1 MLRRV
6 ERVEGILARG
16 CQARKDRL
24 ARVGCTKG
32 IEQRTREGSIVVR
45 RYDLLQQRLDCLCGR
60 RLCLL
65 LLLLLLLLLG
75 RRRGLLSSCCC
86 SWGGGRYGI
95 GGLRA

>member
-16 CQARKDRL
+16 RQARENRL
-24 ARVGCTKG
+24 ARVGRAKG

-45 RYDLLQQRLDCLCGR
+45 PYDLLQQRLDCLCGR
-60 RLCLL
+60 RLCL